1 MGNLRKDVTEED
13 LYSLLDLKTTKY
25 LRQTGYYLELI
36 KFEKIEKSK
45 GFAFTTTPTH
55 VHKNLI

>member
-25 LRQTGYYLELI
+25 HRQTGYLKLI

-45 GFAFTTTPTH
+45 GFAFTTTP
-55 VHKNLI
+55 HKNLL

>member
-25 LRQTGYYLELI
+25 LRQTCYLKLI

-55 VHKNLI
+55 VHKNLL

>member
-25 LRQTGYYLELI
+25 LRQTGYLKLI

-45 GFAFTTTPTH
+45 GFAFTTTQ
-55 VHKNLI
+55 HKNLL